1 MTKNKFKPLL
11 MLLLALFCASF
22 SNAQT
27 YTKGK
32 GLTYKGRSYSTVVMG
47 NGQEWMAENLSV
59 FNFRNGDPIPVAK
72 TEEAWKKAVDN
83 SEPACCYYENNAE
96 NGKTYGVLYNWY
108 AVNDPRGIAPEG
120 WHIPT
125 EAEWTTFINYLDPN
139 AVGGDNTPNAA
150 GTKMKSTSGW
160 KSREGEAECANCKSW
175 TPEQKAGQTCN
186 VCKDSHKSKAQITGN
201 GTNLSGFS
209 GLPGGYRFYTGLFN
223 NIGSNGYWWSSTEV
237 NFLGAWSS
245 LLGYDGGSVVR
256 LNQDKAYGL
265 SVRCLRD

>member
-32 GLTYKGRSYSTVVMG
+32 GLTYKGRSCPTVVMG

-59 FNFRNGDPIPVAK
+59 FNFRNGDPIPVVK
-72 TEEAWKKAVDN
+72 TEEAWKKAGEN
-83 SEPACCYYENNAE
+83 REPACCYYENNAKY
-96 NGKTYGVLYNWY
+96 GKTYGVLYNWY
-108 AVNDPRGIAPEG
+108 AVNDPRGLAPEG
-120 WHIPT
+120 WHVPT
-125 EAEWTTFINYLDPN
+125 AEEWTTLDSHL
-139 AVGGDNTPNAA
+139 GDYKTA
-150 GTKMKSTSGW
+150 GTKMKSSSGW
-160 KSREGEAECANCKSW
+160 KSYEGEAECANCKSW

-209 GLPGGYRFYTGLFN
+209 GLPGGYRKGNGTFDY
-223 NIGSNGYWWSSTEV
+223 IGYYGRWWSSTKYDASD
-237 NFLGAWSS
+237 AWSRY
-245 LLGYDGGSVVR
+245 LLYNDGYVNGANTSSTLGF
-256 LNQDKAYGL
+256 